1 LTRLDLTYR
10 VNGHNENMTKPFDY
24 LVHKHGVRTF
34 YLDDTD
40 FINMVLGLFIL
51 TTLTLS
57 MTCILAFEE

>member
-1 LTRLDLTYR
+1 VPPRSEFFALSNTYR

-40 FINMVLGLFIL
+40 TFNDMY
-51 TTLTLS
+51 
-57 MTCILAFEE
+57 TCF